1 MAGMN
6 RFFNAIRAVSGE
18 VTPSRA
24 VATGALFLGFAVF
37 DGARNDAS
45 ALPSFAR
52 QTGQTC
58 STCHTAFPQ
67 LTPYGR
73 RFKLGGYTAGG
84 GIDTQ
89 LPPLSVMVQS
99 EFTNLGRGLNAPAGS
114 TSAYVAPQPPGLGGY
129 NDTNNWTDLSTQVSL
144 FYGGKVYG
152 NLGAFMQ
159 WTYSQDYGQQVSW
172 DNTDVRYADTF
183 HIGPFDVL
191 WGLDFNNN
199 PTVQDPWN
207 TTPAWGVP
215 FISSPFAPGPAASTL
230 LEGSQGWGPGQVVGA
245 GGYVFINDMVYLEL
259 TGYGATSKSFQ
270 WAVTGGPPGNL
281 LSGVAP
287 YYRVAV
293 EKNWGEHSLEI
304 GAYGINANVITGG
317 NQALPVGTFGWP
329 TDVITDTGLDLQYQW
344 ITRCSRS
351 DPARELHLRAA
362 GAVLQRAAG
371 HFRQQHGLSA
381 QPEAVRRICLPE
393 HLCADRDLFQHQRHG
408 GPGALCAERQF
419 LAQFGRLDLRR
430 LLPAVLAGRAVVL
443 AVGQCAHR
451 PQLYA
456 LHKVQWREQQHRP
469 DRRRRERDHPLQRR
483 QHDPLLPERQ
493 QQQYLAGL
501 RLAHVVSRAAEQ
513 GVNREGPRRA

>member
-6 RFFNAIRAVSGE
+6 RFFNALRAVSGE

-89 LPPLSVMVQS
+89 LPPVSVMVQS
-99 EFTNLGRGLNAPAGS
+99 EFTNLARGLNAPAGS

-172 DNTDVRYADTF
+172 DNTDIRYADTF

-191 WGLDFNNN
+191 WGRDFNNN

-344 ITRCSRS
+344 IS
-351 DPARELHLRAA
+351 DVHAVTLRANYIYERQ
-362 GAVLQRAAG
+362 GLYSSVLQGISANNTDYLHSLKLSGEYVFQNTYALTATYFNINGTADPGLYAPNANFSPNSEGWIFDASYLPFSRGGPSFWPWANA
-371 HFRQQHGLSA
+371 RIGLSYTLYTRFNGA
-381 QPEAVRRICLPE
+381 SSNIDPTAVDVNGNT
-393 HLCADRDLFQHQRHG
+393 LC
-408 GPGALCAERQF
+408 PGAYCRNASDNNTL
-419 LAQFGRLDLRR
+419 LA
-430 LLPAVLAGRAVVL
+430 
-443 AVGQCAHR
+443 
-451 PQLYA
+451 YA
-456 LHKVQWREQQHRP
+456 WLMW
-469 DRRRRERDHPLQRR
+469 
-483 QHDPLLPERQ
+483 
-493 QQQYLAGL
+493 
-501 RLAHVVSRAAEQ
+501 
-513 GVNREGPRRA
+513 